1 MSHTQGGEDVGKLP
15 NESAKPRPGGGTETV
30 LLVEDEP
37 PVRMLMRI
45 VLERAGYQV
54 LEATHG
60 HEALKIWEKHPNRI
74 QLLLTD
80 IVMPEGMSGRELA
93 SRLQAGNPT
102 LKVMFTSGYS
112 ADVASRELSLLEGTK
127 LHPETLRP
135 IKTPGR
141 HSSGAGQ
148 LTPAFVGRVSCCGS
162 NEAFS
167 SACPQRAGSP
177 CSRSPFKVPAT
188 AAYNQSNGKGGPHGI
203 IFRHGPC

>member
-1 MSHTQGGEDVGKLP
+1 MSHAQGGEDACKLP

-112 ADVASRELSLLEGTK
+112 ADVAGRELSLLEGQNFIPKPTSPQK
-127 LHPETLRP
+127 LL
-135 IKTPGR
+135 
-141 HSSGAGQ
+141 
-148 LTPAFVGRVSCCGS
+148 
-162 NEAFS
+162 
-167 SACPQRAGSP
+167 
-177 CSRSPFKVPAT
+177 
-188 AAYNQSNGKGGPHGI
+188 AAIRQALDS
-203 IFRHGPC
+203 